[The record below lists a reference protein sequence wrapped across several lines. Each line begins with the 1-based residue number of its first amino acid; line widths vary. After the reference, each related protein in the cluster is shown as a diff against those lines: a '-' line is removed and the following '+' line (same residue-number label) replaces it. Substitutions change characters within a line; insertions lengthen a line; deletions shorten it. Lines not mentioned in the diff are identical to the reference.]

1 MFVPAATY
9 RIQFH
14 KDFTFRDLMPQ
25 IPYLKALGIGTIYAS
40 PIFKARPGSTHG
52 YDVTNAQE
60 LNPEIGS
67 RQDFEALQQ
76 LLKENQMFWL
86 QDIVP
91 NHMAFHQ
98 DNGWLM
104 DIFEHG
110 PASEFYNF
118 FDVNWEHENPELTGK
133 LMAPFLGSTL
143 EEALEKGDVKL
154 VFGEGGFKIQF
165 YENQFPASFTSW
177 PLILEKLTE
186 NGRENAP
193 KTLQEPEIS
202 SLLQAVES
210 EDNKDELAAIK
221 TQLLTHFQNAETL
234 NWLQNGIEIVNK
246 SPEQL
251 QQILDKQFFRLTL
264 WSDSDQQINYRRFF
278 TINELIC
285 LRMEDETVFKKYH
298 QFIFSQYQQGYFQG
312 LRIDHIDGLA
322 DPVTYLHR
330 LRELVGNDCYITVEK
345 ILDLGEELPV
355 NWPVQGTTGYFFL
368 AVINQLA
375 TSVQAE
381 KAFDEIYWKHVPEA
395 RESDYEQLVFEKK
408 MYMLEN
414 HMRGETDNLFNLFK
428 NLELLPD
435 TPGFTEKSLKDALQ
449 ILLAAFPVYRL
460 YTNQLPVEGQDAA
473 ILEKAFARARKFALH
488 LKKELT
494 YFHQLFVQ
502 TDLAQPDAAVN
513 RLHFLMRCQQF
524 TGPLAAKGV
533 EDTTFYNYNRLIS
546 HNEVGDDPE
555 VFGITVSRFH
565 QEMLER
571 QRHWPL
577 AQNATATHDTKRGE
591 DARMRLNVL
600 TEMPEKW
607 ARILEQWETENEPF
621 VQTIDGHQVPSRNRI
636 FYLYQALLA
645 AFPMDGQPE
654 ADFQERVKE
663 ALTKAMREA
672 KMYSNWSEPN
682 EKYEQEALDF
692 LGSILTD
699 GTAFK
704 SSFQAFARLVSFY
717 GMLYSLGQTLLKI
730 TSPGIPDIYQ
740 GCELWDL
747 SMVDPDNRRPV
758 NFESRK
764 NYLQELQETTGNGR
778 ENALKSMMQNWTDGK
793 IKMYVTWC
801 ALQFRKARKEL
812 FTQGEYLPLKLA
824 DNPNVLAFGWKLE
837 TQWCLVIIPLE
848 LGKLTEPETFPL
860 GEQIWKDEMLVLPAN
875 APKKWKNIFTDQ
887 TLSGENKLALA
898 EIFKLFPVACLT
910 SETV

>member
-1 MFVPAATY
+1 
-9 RIQFH
+9 
-14 KDFTFRDLMPQ
+14 MPQ
-25 IPYLKALGIGTIYAS
+25 IPYLKALGIDTIYAS

-52 YDVTNAQE
+52 YDVTNALE

-67 RQDFEALQQ
+67 RQDFEELQH

-104 DIFEHG
+104 DVFEHG
-110 PASEFYNF
+110 PASEFYHF
-118 FDVNWEHENPELTGK
+118 FDVNWQHENPELTGK

-154 VFGEGGFKIQF
+154 VLGEDGFKIQF
-165 YENQFPASFTSW
+165 YENKFPASFISW
-177 PLILEKLTE
+177 PLIMEKIKE
-186 NGRENAP
+186 NARENAT
-193 KTLQEPEIS
+193 KTHYQPEIF
-202 SLLQAVES
+202 SLLQSIGNETEPKQLNLKKEAL
-210 EDNKDELAAIK
+210 LALLHDPETK
-221 TQLLTHFQNAETL
+221 T
-234 NWLQNGIEIVNK
+234 WLQNGIEKLNK

-251 QQILDKQFFRLTL
+251 QEILEKQFFKLTL
-264 WSDSDQQINYRRFF
+264 WSDSDQEINYRRFF

-285 LRMEDETVFKKYH
+285 LRMEDETVFRKYH
-298 QFIFSQYQQGYFQG
+298 EFIFSQYQQGYFQG

-330 LRELVGNDCYITVEK
+330 LRELVGNECYITVEK

-355 NWPVQGTTGYFFL
+355 TWPVQGSTGYFFL
-368 AVINQLA
+368 AIINQLA
-375 TSVQAE
+375 TTLQAE
-381 KAFDEIYWKHVPEA
+381 ADFDEIYWKHVPEA

-414 HMRGETDNLFNLFK
+414 HMQGELDNLFSLFK

-435 TPGFTEKSLKDALQ
+435 TPGFSEKTLKDALQ

-473 ILEKAFARARKFALH
+473 VLEKAFARAQKFALH

-494 YFHQLFVQ
+494 YFHQLFTQ
-502 TDLAQPDAAVN
+502 TDLALPEAAAK

-546 HNEVGDDPE
+546 HNEVGDNPAI
-555 VFGITVSRFH
+555 FGITVSRFH

-571 QRHWPL
+571 QRSWPL

-607 ARILEQWETENEPF
+607 AQILDQWQTENQPF
-621 VQTIDGHQVPSRNRI
+621 IQTIDGHQAPSRNRI

-645 AFPMDGQPE
+645 AFPMDGQTE
-654 ADFQERVKE
+654 ADFLDRVKE

-682 EKYEQEALDF
+682 EKYEQEALAF
-692 LGSILTD
+692 LDQIFAD
-699 GTAFK
+699 GTKFK
-704 SSFQAFARLVSFY
+704 SSFQTFARQVSFY
-717 GMLYSLGQTLLKI
+717 GMLYSLCQTLLKI
-730 TSPGIPDIYQ
+730 TAPGIPDIYQ

-758 NFESRK
+758 DFELRK
-764 NYLQELQETTGNGR
+764 SYLKELQETTENGM
-778 ENALKSMMQNWTDGK
+778 ENALNSMLQSWPDGK
-793 IKMYVTWC
+793 VKMYVTWR
-801 ALQFRKARKEL
+801 ALQFRKANTSL
-812 FTQGEYLPLKLA
+812 FTEGEYLPLKLEG
-824 DNPNVLAFGWKLE
+824 NPNVLAFAWHLE
-837 TQWCLVIIPLE
+837 SQWCLVILPLE
-848 LGKLTEPETFPL
+848 TVKLTEPEIFPL
-860 GEQIWKDEMLVLPAN
+860 GKETWQNEMLTLPAH
-875 APKKWKNIFTDQ
+875 APKTWKNIFTDQ
-887 TLSGENKLALA
+887 TLTGENKLALA
-898 EIFKLFPVACLT
+898 DIFEQFPIACLT
-910 SETV
+910 SESL